1 MNGHVFQ
8 TFQESRDRRQFLK
21 TMEALGHYIN
31 KNMKFGSDLTVLY
44 KHLRLPTIAKPSA
57 DGLDLVNNP
66 ADKIEWAETYK
77 IYVSRRRELEDNLRN
92 VYAVA
97 WGQCS
102 EPMKAKLQSFAEFE
116 DKDGVCDCVW
126 LLTSVRAVTY
136 KFDEQRDVCL
146 SLCEARWLLESKRQ
160 QPQDTD
166 AAHFEDFKTLVDT
179 YEHFGGSIGA
189 DSGLLCELRNEHK
202 NDKDSPGPI
211 PTLDQSDPSGSYVAL
226 CDYYQRL
233 DMFEEKLKQI
243 AKARTLATMFLRS
256 LDKHRY
262 GPLLTDLHNQHSRG
276 NYQYPQDLSAAYA
289 LILTYESPTRPPPR
303 PSGPDRNSHLTFA
316 QTEDGVPGR
325 DGISHPGITCFNC
338 HRRGHYARQCPIAS
352 DSPQHQMFQVTG
364 LDFCFPVNND
374 ACLSDDAAYDHE
386 LLFTQHAIGRTIPAH
401 WILLDSQSTV
411 SVFRNRLFLR
421 NIRPSARPLKV
432 HTNGGTQ
439 VSHLVGDLTNFGT
452 VWYNP
457 DSLANILSLA
467 QVRQQC
473 RITMDTA
480 VEPALVVHH
489 TDGSCMKFIEY
500 DTGLYY
506 FDASSG
512 LSDPSSLADNP
523 SSLPVTP
530 YSFVHTVA
538 DNLRAYSRAQVQGA
552 NQARELYIK
561 LGRPGQ
567 THFEQLI
574 TNNLI
579 TNCPVSIDDARRAIE
594 IYGPDIA
601 SLKGKTTKT
610 QSLPNEHTVPSGVP
624 RHIMDKYRDVNISQ
638 DIFFVQGI
646 PFFHTISKHLK
657 FRTAT
662 ILSNRKQ
669 PTLLKETER
678 VIKLYNKRGFRVT
691 GIHADQEFSCLED
704 DIDTLQLVPADE
716 HVNDVERSIRTVK
729 QRT

>member
-1 MNGHVFQ
+1 MSSNSGAGNNSPPTGTGTSNTNNAVPTTGTPTSRTQGRRTRTNRFRQGQRNTNAFRGDTEGMNGHVFQ

-126 LLTSVRAVTY
+126 LLTSIRAVTY

-303 PSGPDRNSHLTFA
+303 PRGPDRTRTSLLLKLRMASPAATVSHTQGLRASIVTDVDIMPVSVPSPRIPRNIRCSRSPVLTFA
-316 QTEDGVPGR
+316 
-325 DGISHPGITCFNC
+325 
-338 HRRGHYARQCPIAS
+338 
-352 DSPQHQMFQVTG
+352 
-364 LDFCFPVNND
+364 
-374 ACLSDDAAYDHE
+374 
-386 LLFTQHAIGRTIPAH
+386 
-401 WILLDSQSTV
+401 
-411 SVFRNRLFLR
+411 FL
-421 NIRPSARPLKV
+421 
-432 HTNGGTQ
+432 
-439 VSHLVGDLTNFGT
+439 
-452 VWYNP
+452 
-457 DSLANILSLA
+457 
-467 QVRQQC
+467 
-473 RITMDTA
+473 
-480 VEPALVVHH
+480 
-489 TDGSCMKFIEY
+489 
-500 DTGLYY
+500 
-506 FDASSG
+506 
-512 LSDPSSLADNP
+512 
-523 SSLPVTP
+523 
-530 YSFVHTVA
+530 
-538 DNLRAYSRAQVQGA
+538 
-552 NQARELYIK
+552 
-561 LGRPGQ
+561 
-567 THFEQLI
+567 
-574 TNNLI
+574 
-579 TNCPVSIDDARRAIE
+579 
-594 IYGPDIA
+594 
-601 SLKGKTTKT
+601 
-610 QSLPNEHTVPSGVP
+610 
-624 RHIMDKYRDVNISQ
+624 
-638 DIFFVQGI
+638 
-646 PFFHTISKHLK
+646 
-657 FRTAT
+657 
-662 ILSNRKQ
+662 
-669 PTLLKETER
+669 
-678 VIKLYNKRGFRVT
+678 
-691 GIHADQEFSCLED
+691 
-704 DIDTLQLVPADE
+704 
-716 HVNDVERSIRTVK
+716 
-729 QRT
+729 